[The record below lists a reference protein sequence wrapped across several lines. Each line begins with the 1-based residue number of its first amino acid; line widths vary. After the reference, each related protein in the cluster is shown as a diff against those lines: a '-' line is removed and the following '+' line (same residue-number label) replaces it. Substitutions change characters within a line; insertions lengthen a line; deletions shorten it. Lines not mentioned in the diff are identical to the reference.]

1 MVDFRKTTFVAA
13 RLALYPQRKI
23 ELDIAPL
30 KDDR

>member
-1 MVDFRKTTFVAA
+1 MVAFLKMTFLAA
-13 RLALYPQRKI
+13 RLALSHQRKI